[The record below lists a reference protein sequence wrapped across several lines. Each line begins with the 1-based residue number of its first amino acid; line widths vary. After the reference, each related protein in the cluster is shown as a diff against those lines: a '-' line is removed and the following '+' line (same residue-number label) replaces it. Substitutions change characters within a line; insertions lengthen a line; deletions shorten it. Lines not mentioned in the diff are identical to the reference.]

1 VAKEDWSAEQA
12 KTVGAEIKR
21 LRGGQSG
28 QWLSDRTFELG
39 YRVARTTISE
49 LENGK
54 RKYIS
59 VSELVVLAQAL
70 ETAPVVLLYPAPYD
84 ENVEYAPRVM
94 MSKFNAA
101 QAFSGIFDPETDT
114 VAADYWLNTS
124 RLRSAREVHD
134 RRNGTRNMLEIATRL
149 GDVELAKRMAEKLAD
164 EQWTM
169 QPPAGMVRNF
179 RRDLESVDAPVNDAE
194 RFTMKPPVTNVT
206 PEPAPA
212 DDGG

>member
-1 VAKEDWSAEQA
+1 MAKEDWSAEQA

-59 VSELVVLAQAL
+59 VSELVILARAL
-70 ETAPVVLLYPAPYD
+70 ETAPVVLLYPPPYD
-84 ENVEYAPRVM
+84 EEVEYVPDAI
-94 MSKFNAA
+94 MSKFDAA
-101 QAFSGIFDPETDT
+101 QSFSGIFDPAMDT

-134 RRNGTRNMLEIATRL
+134 RRNSTRNMLEIATRL
-149 GDVELAKRMAEKLAD
+149 GDVELAKRMAEQLAA

-169 QPPAGMVRNF
+169 QVPDEMIIDA
-179 RRDLESVDAPVNDAE
+179 RRHLESDAP
-194 RFTMKPPVTNVT
+194 T
-206 PEPAPA
+206 PA